1 MNRTYCSVCRNP
13 VPEDSVFCPFC
24 GKKISKTEENPTQ
37 ARGEHT
43 VAEGASEACGSKS
56 AAAPGGNEETS
67 APQEEKLPEEPRT
80 ELTEKAFPPMSQ
92 ASHQAERPA
101 KMQRLSQA
109 ARKLVLAIKGGKKTS
124 AALAVGCGLLLI
136 LAAGSLAY
144 AVSIQKKCVSLQAQ
158 VSSLS
163 EQADSLSAQ
172 NEGDQEKV
180 YTLEHQNQNLR
191 DSLLA
196 YKPRAEYF
204 DALVGYA
211 EEYAVGY
218 SSKNFHASDGLLVMG
233 KDDARVSVTITG
245 TYAATYYMEV
255 LGASTSCEWG
265 ETYGGT
271 MTAYIDPVLAGV
283 SAVKFTNS
291 VNSQSFII
299 LCIVE

>member
-1 MNRTYCSVCRNP
+1 MNRMYCSVCRNP

-56 AAAPGGNEETS
+56 AAALGGNKETG
-67 APQEEKLPEEPRT
+67 APQEEKLPEEPGT

-92 ASHQAERPA
+92 AAHRAERPA

-109 ARKLVLAIKGGKKTS
+109 ARKLVFAIKGGKKTS

-144 AVSIQKKCVSLQAQ
+144 AFSAQAKCSSLQAEI
-158 VSSLS
+158 SSLS
-163 EQADSLSAQ
+163 QQNQELKAQ
-172 NEGDQEKV
+172 NEDSSNLKR
-180 YTLEHQNQNLR
+180 QNQNLR

-265 ETYGGT
+265 EAYGGT

>member
-92 ASHQAERPA
+92 ASHRAERSA